1 MREEEGRIKNEKRT
15 TKKKKK
21 RKTRRND
28 VSQKNGTRK
37 EEAHYRIY
45 FVSERWFAAY
55 PGAQKNRASSSSTIK
70 SDGVKE
76 GGGVNYGNHEFS
88 VTGGDFKKLFSTRPR
103 NCTRPVHVETSR
115 DPRDGGRRRRVVLPE
130 ESRFPDEINTR
141 KRFLRVPF
149 CLFAWLIDSMNLIT
163 DSTKMCVFFR
173 VDRDSGFE

>member
-1 MREEEGRIKNEKRT
+1 M
-15 TKKKKK
+15 
-21 RKTRRND
+21 
-28 VSQKNGTRK
+28 
-37 EEAHYRIY
+37 
-45 FVSERWFAAY
+45 
-55 PGAQKNRASSSSTIK
+55 
-70 SDGVKE
+70 
-76 GGGVNYGNHEFS
+76 NYGNHEFS